1 MNFEKFLPKIS
12 EIGKESTGER
22 QVEKEKVKEAIEEL
36 KGLPLLLK
44 GNILDLVL
52 TIVGEKPLTSI
63 GFEIEKDKR
72 WRAEEL
78 FQGLKTILGELNLT
92 FQMIERPGIE
102 KNEIAITILVAKSN
116 EIISKAI
123 EAWKKGDEE
132 TIGKL
137 YGYPETAVKAFV
149 EAMEDF
155 KTKEKELLL
164 PGENWVEYV
173 DEETRKEIAQKRL
186 LEFVGFR
193 LSRKHYKEELKV
205 AERWRKVVER
215 ICPEFLEDLSKEL
228 EPWQFEFY
236 KKYERKT

>member
-12 EIGKESTGER
+12 GIGKERAGER
-22 QVEKEKVKEAIEEL
+22 IVEKEKVKEAIEEL
-36 KGLPLLLK
+36 KGLPLLRK
-44 GNILDLVL
+44 DNILDLVL

-63 GFEIEKDKR
+63 GFGIEEKER
-72 WRAEEL
+72 WKAEEVFRRL
-78 FQGLKTILGELNLT
+78 RGILGELNLT
-92 FQMIERPGIE
+92 LQKIERPGME
-102 KNEIAITILVAKSN
+102 KGEIAVTIFVARSN
-116 EIISKAI
+116 EIISEAI
-123 EAWKKGDEE
+123 QAWKKEDEE
-132 TIGKL
+132 TMGKL

-164 PGENWVEYV
+164 PAENWVEYV

-205 AERWRKVVER
+205 AERWRRAVER
-215 ICPEFLEDLSKEL
+215 ICPEFLEELSKKL
-228 EPWQFEFY
+228 EPWQVEFY

>member
-12 EIGKESTGER
+12 GTGKEKAGER
-22 QVEKEKVKEAIEEL
+22 IVEKEKVKEAIEEL
-36 KGLPLLLK
+36 KRLPLLLK

-63 GFEIEKDKR
+63 EFGIEEEKR
-72 WRAEEL
+72 WKAEEL
-78 FQGLKTILGELNLT
+78 FQGLKTILGKLNLT
-92 FQMIERPGIE
+92 VQKIERPGME
-102 KNEIAITILVAKSN
+102 KNEIAIYIFVAKSN

-123 EAWKKGDEE
+123 EAWKKKDEE
-132 TIGKL
+132 TIGEL

-164 PGENWVEYV
+164 PGENWVEHI
-173 DEETRKEIAQKRL
+173 DEETRKEIARKRL

-193 LSRKHYKEELKV
+193 LSREHYKEELKV
-205 AERWRKVVER
+205 AERWRGAVER
-215 ICPEFLEDLSKEL
+215 ICPEFLEELSKEL
-228 EPWQFEFY
+228 EPWQVEFY